1 MFHIIYGMKRKKP
14 YKFILDTDW
23 IFNGYLDVEHRQYVL
38 LDYFKKI
45 SKHLEEFKIYPMFI
59 ELSLH
64 LGNIQTLL
72 KEDKILYIENK
83 ITSPDYE
90 VVPSDLKVKD
100 IPILDNDELEAYN
113 TILKLSND
121 LILDHFNFAKSL
133 WTVVYNSIDLKL
145 IHNKNNLNS
154 KSGFFYFKKDGIIR
168 VWKYTTRRVNQT
180 KDQTRTSLKLIY
192 ENQISDLTIK
202 EIIFKFSKTYEKN
215 GEGKLPVFEMFCE
228 NDYPLDE
235 TLVPFFK
242 RKLMGFIA
250 QSKLKEN
257 YRNLLT

>member
-1 MFHIIYGMKRKKP
+1 MKRKQP

-23 IFNGYLDVEHRQYVL
+23 IFDGYLDVEHRQYIL
-38 LDYFKKI
+38 LDYFKKVG
-45 SKHLEEFKIYPMFI
+45 KQLEEFKIYPMFI

-100 IPILDNDELEAYN
+100 IPVLDNEELEAYGE
-113 TILKLSND
+113 ILKISSD

-133 WTVVYNSIDLKL
+133 WSIVYNSIDIK
-145 IHNKNNLNS
+145 IIQNKNNIDS
-154 KSGFFYFKKDGIIR
+154 KSGFFFFKKDGIIR
-168 VWKYTTRRVNQT
+168 VWKYTTRRVNKT

-192 ENQISDLTIK
+192 ENKISDLTIR
-202 EIIFKFSKTYEKN
+202 EIISKFSKTYEKN
-215 GEGKLPVFEMFCE
+215 NEGKYPVFEMFCD
-228 NDYPLDE
+228 NDYPLEE

-242 RKLMGFIA
+242 RKLMGYVT
-250 QSKLKEN
+250 QSKINDK
-257 YRNLLT
+257 YKNLLT

>member
-1 MFHIIYGMKRKKP
+1 MKRKKP
-14 YKFILDTDW
+14 YKFILETDW
-23 IFNGYLDVEHRQYVL
+23 IFDGYLDVEHRQYVL

-90 VVPSDLKVKD
+90 VVPSDLKLKEIPVLD
-100 IPILDNDELEAYN
+100 IQEQEAYN
-113 TILKLSND
+113 IILKLSRD

-133 WTVVYNSIDLKL
+133 WSVVFSSIDIKPVL
-145 IHNKNNLNS
+145 NTKNLSS
-154 KSGFFYFKKDGIIR
+154 KTGFFYFKRDGKLYLWR
-168 VWKYTTRRVNQT
+168 YNTRRVNGT
-180 KDQTRTSLKLIY
+180 KDQTRTNLELIY
-192 ENQISDLTIK
+192 ENIDNGLTVK
-202 EIIFKFSKTYEKN
+202 EIISNFVEMMKKKDET
-215 GEGKLPVFEMFCE
+215 KLPVFEMFCDVNE
-228 NDYPLDE
+228 YPLEE

-242 RKLMGFIA
+242 RKLLSYIN
-250 QSKLKEN
+250 QTKILNKKITS
-257 YRNLLT
+257 